1 MELSETA
8 TDMVEQFNNNVQNFN
23 ELFNMRL
30 FSLPDKKNAFIIECK
45 TFSNHE

>member
-23 ELFNMRL
+23 ELLNMRL
-30 FSLPDKKNAFIIECK
+30 FSLLDKK
-45 TFSNHE
+45 THSS

>member
-23 ELFNMRL
+23 ELFMRL
-30 FSLPDKKNAFIIECK
+30 FSLPDKKRI
-45 TFSNHE
+45 HYRM